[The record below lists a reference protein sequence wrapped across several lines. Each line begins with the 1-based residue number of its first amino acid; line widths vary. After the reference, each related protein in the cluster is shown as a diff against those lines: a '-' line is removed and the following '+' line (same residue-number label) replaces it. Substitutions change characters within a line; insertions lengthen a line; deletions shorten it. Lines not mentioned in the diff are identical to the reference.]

1 MRDAIGSPVR
11 TGDAT
16 PAPVGV
22 PFVTTYALA
31 YMSVALML
39 IAPLLVTLALKI
51 RSLVGPEQAPA
62 SLALVTGVGGLL
74 TVFSAP
80 VFGRLSDR
88 TSSRHGMRRP
98 WMVGGLAGGV
108 LGIGVVAAAANVA
121 TVLAG
126 WCLAQLCFNAL
137 QAALV
142 AVLPDQVPLTQRGT
156 VSGVLGITVPV
167 AAVLGTFL
175 VQLVE
180 GNQAA
185 MFLTPCVI
193 GAVLVLGFAAKLND
207 RRLDPRNARPW
218 AVRDLLTAFA
228 AHPRRDPDF
237 AWAFAGRF
245 LFIGA
250 YAFLTTY
257 QAFYLLEH
265 VGTSES
271 QVPHQVFV
279 ATSVQSAVLVVASL
293 TAGRFSDRTGRRKVF
308 VVVAAL
314 TYGAALFVVAASH
327 TFTGFLIGMAISGL
341 GFGTYMAV
349 DLALVADVLPD
360 PANSARDMGLFN
372 IANAL
377 PYALA
382 PAVAPAILGA
392 SDNSYGVLYAVAGT
406 CAVLAAAAVLPIRG
420 VR

>member
-1 MRDAIGSPVR
+1 MRG
-11 TGDAT
+11 AT
-16 PAPVGV
+16 PSSARERHAVLGPVGA
-22 PFVTTYALA
+22 PFVATYALA

-51 RSLVGPEQAPA
+51 RSLVGADQAPT

-74 TVFSAP
+74 ALFAAP

-98 WMVGGLAGGV
+98 WMIGGLIGGV
-108 LGIGVVAAAANVA
+108 LGITVVATAPNIA

-126 WCLAQLCFNAL
+126 WCLAQVSFNAL

-142 AVLPDQVPLTQRGT
+142 AVLPDQVPVSQRGT

-167 AAVLGTFL
+167 AAVLGTLL
-175 VQLVE
+175 VQLFA
-180 GNQAA
+180 GHHAG
-185 MFLTPCVI
+185 MFLAPCAI
-193 GAVLVLGFAAKLND
+193 GGCLVLLFAATLDD
-207 RRLDPRNARPW
+207 RRLGRHDARRWTP
-218 AVRDLLTAFA
+218 RDLIAAFLLN
-228 AHPRRDPDF
+228 PRRHPDF

-245 LFIGA
+245 LFICA

-257 QAFYLLEH
+257 QAFYLLEQVGSSEDDVPGH
-265 VGTSES
+265 V
-271 QVPHQVFV
+271 FL
-279 ATSVQSAVLVVASL
+279 ATLIQSCVLVVASL
-293 TAGRFSDRTGRRKVF
+293 LGGRLSDRTGKRKPF
-308 VVVAAL
+308 VVAAAL
-314 TYGAALFVVAASH
+314 TYGAALFVVAWSDTLA
-327 TFTGFLIGMAISGL
+327 GFLVGMAISGL

-349 DLALVADVLPD
+349 DLALVTDVLPD
-360 PANSARDMGLFN
+360 PASSARDMGLFN

-382 PAVAPAILGA
+382 PAVAPAILAA
-392 SDNSYGVLYAVAGT
+392 SGDSYGVLYAVAGA
-406 CAVLAAAAVLPIRG
+406 CAVLAAAAVVPIRS